1 MLSLPRAFATEL
13 ATIPSATPYLHAAA
27 GGLANW
33 NERLGVKDRPRI
45 GLAWFG
51 RPTHKNDHNRSIELA
66 AFLEILAGV
75 NATVVSVQRDVRGA
89 DADVLRRRSDII
101 NFGEELK
108 GFRRYRSLDRQSWRW
123 LLNREA

>member
-75 NATVVSVQRDVRGA
+75 NATVVSVQRDVRGT

-101 NFGEELK
+101 HFGEELK
-108 GFRRYRSLDRQSWRW
+108 DFADTAALIGNLG
-123 LLNREA
+123 AGC